1 MNVRDSLLEK
11 FFRPLAGMVSTM
23 KEYAIFIACFSP
35 PYGDCTDDIAEVE
48 QLAQL
53 SPPYGDCTG
62 CVLLLRTKQEL
73 SPPYGD
79 CTLNISQNTAKLKS
93 WMARKYSLYY
103 NDVFFAL
110 KRTDTNSFGLP
121 CARGSFMI

>member
-1 MNVRDSLLEK
+1 
-11 FFRPLAGMVSTM
+11 M

-62 CVLLLRTKQEL
+62 ETASQKPPGRL

-93 WMARKYSLYY
+93 RMARKYSLY
-103 NDVFFAL
+103 
-110 KRTDTNSFGLP
+110 
-121 CARGSFMI
+121 

>member
-1 MNVRDSLLEK
+1 
-11 FFRPLAGMVSTM
+11 M

-62 CVLLLRTKQEL
+62 L
-73 SPPYGD
+73 
-79 CTLNISQNTAKLKS
+79 
-93 WMARKYSLYY
+93 
-103 NDVFFAL
+103 
-110 KRTDTNSFGLP
+110 
-121 CARGSFMI
+121 